1 MSGTL
6 VTTDLSAAS
15 RVAAISLSA
24 LFLAPPTC
32 TVPVSGRVRG
42 PSDLTV
48 NPSIDPDAKGSLALH
63 PAARR
68 PRTRRAPAQ
77 PILGPTGARCVA
89 RVAAWS
95 ISPASIPA
103 PVTPD
108 APASAT

>member
-63 PAARR
+63 PPARR
-68 PRTRRAPAQ
+68 PRTRRA
-77 PILGPTGARCVA
+77 LRSRSSAR
-89 RVAAWS
+89 
-95 ISPASIPA
+95 PG
-103 PVTPD
+103 PD
-108 APASAT
+108 AWLGWLHGQSHPHLHPHR